1 MKLFER
7 LPDSVTV
14 DGKAYKMDLDF
25 RNVLSLMATLERDDI
40 IEGAKEYRAL
50 KCVMKHPPRNAAAVL
65 LELKKI
71 LFSEQKKQAEHKKLT
86 DFDQD
91 ADLIRAAFMQ
101 AYHINLFRDR
111 LHWLE
116 FTCYLSGLPEGS
128 RYCDILGIRAR
139 PLPAPTKYNQEERE
153 WLMKAK
159 SEYALNMSAK
169 EETDNYAQNVR
180 GIAAALIAWAKAP
193 GGENE
198 NA

>member
-1 MKLFER
+1 MKLHER
-7 LPDSVTV
+7 LPESVTM
-14 DGKAYKMDLDF
+14 DGKTYALDLDF
-25 RNVLSLMATLERDDI
+25 RNVLLLMETLARDDL
-40 IEGAKEYRAL
+40 IEGAKAYRAL
-50 KCVMKHPPRNAAAVL
+50 KCVMQRPPKNAGRVL
-65 LELKKI
+65 EKVKKI
-71 LFSEQKKQAEHKKLT
+71 LYTDNRKQKEHKKLT

-159 SEYALNMSAK
+159 SEYALNMSAE
-169 EETDNYAQNVR
+169 EETDYYAQNVR

-193 GGENE
+193 GGEE
-198 NA
+198 NNA

>member
-1 MKLFER
+1 MKLHER
-7 LPDSVTV
+7 LPESVTV
-14 DGKAYKMDLDF
+14 DGKTYALDLDF
-25 RNVLSLMATLERDDI
+25 RNVLLLMETLARDDLI
-40 IEGAKEYRAL
+40 PGAKEYRAL
-50 KCVMKHPPRNAAAVL
+50 KCVMKRPPKNAGRVL
-65 LELKKI
+65 EEVKKI
-71 LFSEQKKQAEHKKLT
+71 LFPDNRKQKEHKKLT

-139 PLPAPTKYNQEERE
+139 PMPAPTKYNQEERE

-159 SEYALNMSAK
+159 SEYALEMSA
-169 EETDNYAQNVR
+169 EEESDHYAQNVR